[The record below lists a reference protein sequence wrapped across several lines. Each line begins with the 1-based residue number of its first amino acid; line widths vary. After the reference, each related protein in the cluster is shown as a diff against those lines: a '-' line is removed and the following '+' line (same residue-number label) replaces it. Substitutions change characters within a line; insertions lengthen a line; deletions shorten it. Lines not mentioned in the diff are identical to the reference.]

1 MMPPAPPVAPAAP
14 VAAAAPESPHVA
26 DPPPSVAPTVA
37 PIVKPILAQTQEPT
51 AEPTEAAEAAD
62 TAPRDEPLGKTN
74 EFAVGL
80 TGSLKGAHKY
90 ALHTPDGVAFN
101 LPNAQATM
109 KVGTYR
115 PAVRGLRAVWVRDLP
130 GGGTHLRFFYA
141 KSRPAPEVR
150 LHADGVRV
158 VAR

>member
-1 MMPPAPPVAPAAP
+1 
-14 VAAAAPESPHVA
+14 
-26 DPPPSVAPTVA
+26 VA
-37 PIVKPILAQTQEPT
+37 PIVKPILVQT
-51 AEPTEAAEAAD
+51 AEPTEAAEPAE
-62 TAPRDEPLGKTN
+62 RDEPAGKSN

-90 ALHTPDGVAFN
+90 ALHSPDGVAFN
-101 LPNAQATM
+101 LPKAQATM

-141 KSRPAPEVR
+141 RSGPAPEVR

>member
-1 MMPPAPPVAPAAP
+1 MIVTMPPVPPAAP
-14 VAAAAPESPHVA
+14 VAQTAPNPAGRSGPASRRFGTDGGTNRET
-26 DPPPSVAPTVA
+26 DPR
-37 PIVKPILAQTQEPT
+37 KT
-51 AEPTEAAEAAD
+51 AEPTEKPTAAAERRRRAEQ
-62 TAPRDEPLGKTN
+62 PGPSR

-80 TGSLKGAHKY
+80 VGSLKGAHKY
-90 ALHTPDGVAFN
+90 ALHSPDGVAFN

-115 PAVRGLRAVWVRDLP
+115 PAVRGLRAVWVRNLP

-150 LHADGVRV
+150 LRADGVRV